1 MAAKHS
7 PQSCQFN
14 INAAAR
20 KEIIFFLLC
29 SAGFAF
35 QTLLPGFLTY
45 HMHLHIGAAH
55 NVKAAFKFLWYLTLF
70 YFYEASLNY
79 CFVLFFGGM
88 IVVLRYQF
96 NSQFQCSC
104 WHFTSISWGSLVAIA
119 ITATW
124 MLNLWRQTFWKLIV
138 YAKLPAQLKEKTKD
152 AWSSSNECS
161 FTVDTI
167 QNTLLSCCSVFNP
180 KPQ

>member
-1 MAAKHS
+1 M
-7 PQSCQFN
+7 PN
-14 INAAAR
+14 INAVAR

-29 SAGFAF
+29 SASFV
-35 QTLLPGFLTY
+35 LLPGFLTY
-45 HMHLHIGAAH
+45 HLHIGAAQS
-55 NVKAAFKFLWYLTLF
+55 VKVALKFLSYLTLF

-119 ITATW
+119 ITGTW

-138 YAKLPAQLKEKTKD
+138 YAQLPAQLKERND
-152 AWSSSNECS
+152 AWSSSDECS
-161 FTVDTI
+161 FSVDTI
-167 QNTLLSCCSVFNP
+167 QTTILYYLVAVYSTQNHSKTLIKYVCNKF
-180 KPQ
+180 